1 MIEWIQATCIA
12 FGIVLLALAAFI
24 VIVSV
29 VALGPKVVV
38 PLAIAYAFAMFV
50 MYVKIEIL

>member
-12 FGIVLLALAAFI
+12 FGIVLLALAVFI

-38 PLAIAYAFAMFV
+38 PLAIVYAFAMFV
-50 MYVKIEIL
+50 MYVKNELL